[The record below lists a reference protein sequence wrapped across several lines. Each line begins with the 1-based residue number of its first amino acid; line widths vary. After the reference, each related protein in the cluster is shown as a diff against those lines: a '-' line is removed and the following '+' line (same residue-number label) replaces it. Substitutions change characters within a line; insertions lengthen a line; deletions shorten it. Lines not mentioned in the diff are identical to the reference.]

1 MFAVYCLGCAHTLKG
16 ISFKKSI
23 PETVFFFHLVVMQ
36 IEIFLSKGFHFDF
49 SHNIILPFK
58 NSGRTGRYLSV
69 RPIELNLITRSV
81 QMKKSRTTLRHACTN
96 GKCRTVKAKRLS
108 NMDRLPF

>member
-1 MFAVYCLGCAHTLKG
+1 MFAVYCLGSARTLKG

-23 PETVFFFHLVVMQ
+23 PETVFFHSVVMQ
-36 IEIFLSKGFHFDF
+36 IEIFLTKRFYFDV
-49 SHNIILPFK
+49 SDNIILPFK
-58 NSGRTGRYLSV
+58 NSGRTIRYLSV
-69 RPIELNLITRSV
+69 RPIELNIITRSV
-81 QMKKSRTTLRHACTN
+81 QMKKSRTTNIRHSCTN